1 MASLRILAAAVVGA
15 LIAAQAP
22 THADAR
28 EVKIGILAPFTGPF
42 AVWGSQYKQ
51 AIELFLDERGTK
63 VGENGVTLIYRD
75 TTSQPEVGK
84 RLAQEM
90 ITRDKVD
97 AIAGLAL
104 TPEALAIAPVVTEA
118 NMPTVLFNSGTHFV
132 TRKSPMFVRV
142 SFTLD
147 MGILPVTA
155 WAAQEG
161 VKTGIVAVSDYVPGQ
176 EALKTYSEEFG
187 KHGITLV
194 DGVKIPVDA
203 KDFSPYLQKIKD
215 EKPDGV
221 FLFLAVG
228 PPAIGFMKT
237 YAQLGLKEAGIK
249 LYGLAEYTEVDLP
262 SIGDAALGAV
272 SAWHYSAMH
281 DSAKNRAFREAL
293 AKKFPGAVP
302 DTASV
307 SAYDGMHVVY
317 EMIAR
322 TEGRMGPAAVEAVKG
337 MAWESPRG
345 PMSIDPKERDVIENI
360 YIRRVV
366 KKDGMLFDEEIK
378 TFPDVKD
385 PWKAAHPE

>member
-1 MASLRILAAAVVGA
+1 MRWGSIVAVALAAA
-15 LIAAQAP
+15 LTTTQAS
-22 THADAR
+22 AR
-28 EVKIGILAPFTGPF
+28 EVKVGILAPFTGPF

-63 VGENGVTLIYRD
+63 VGEHTVTLIWRD
-75 TTSQPEVGK
+75 TASQPEQAN

-104 TPEALAIAPVVTEA
+104 TPEALALAQVVTEGKT
-118 NMPTVLFNSGTHFV
+118 PTVLFNSGTHFV

-155 WAAQEG
+155 WAADEG

-176 EALKTYSEEFG
+176 EALKTYTEEFG
-187 KHGITLV
+187 KRGIKLV
-194 DGVKIPVDA
+194 DGVKVPVDT

-215 EKPDGV
+215 AKPDGL

-228 PPAIGFMKT
+228 PPAIGFMKS
-237 YAQLGLKEAGIK
+237 YAQLGLKDAGIK

-262 SIGDAALGAV
+262 SIGDAALGAM

-281 DSAKNRAFREAL
+281 DSAKNRAFKAAL
-293 AKKFPGAVP
+293 EKKFPGAVP

-322 TEGRMGPAAVEAVKG
+322 TQGKMGPAAVEAVKG

-366 KKDGMLFDEEIK
+366 KKDGVLFNQEIK

>member
-1 MASLRILAAAVVGA
+1 MKYARIIAAVLSAA
-15 LIAAQAP
+15 LMAGPAV
-22 THADAR
+22 AR
-28 EVKIGILAPFTGPF
+28 EIKIGIVAPFSGPF

-51 AIELFLDERGTK
+51 AIELFLEERGIK
-63 VGENGVTLIYRD
+63 VGEHTVTLIWRD
-75 TTSQPEVGK
+75 TASQPEVAK

-90 ITRDKVD
+90 IARDKVD

-104 TPEALAIAPVVTEA
+104 TPEALAVAPVVTEG

-132 TRKSPMFVRV
+132 TRRSPMFVRV

-147 MGILPVTA
+147 MGILPVTE
-155 WAAQEG
+155 WAAGEG
-161 VKTGIVAVSDYVPGQ
+161 VKTGIVAVSDYAPGQ
-176 EALKTYSEEFG
+176 EALKTYTEEFG
-187 KHGITLV
+187 KRGIRLV
-194 DGVKIPVDA
+194 DAAKIPVDT

-215 EKPDGV
+215 AKPDGL

-228 PPAIGFMKT
+228 PPAIGFMKS
-237 YAQLGLKEAGIK
+237 YAALGLKDAGIK

-262 SIGDAALGAV
+262 NIGDAALGAI

-281 DSAKNRAFREAL
+281 DSAKNRTFKTAL
-293 AKKFPGAVP
+293 DKKFPGAIP

-307 SAYDGMHVVY
+307 SAYDGMHVLY

-322 TEGRMGPAAVEAVKG
+322 TQGRMGPAAVEAVKG
-337 MAWESPRG
+337 MKWESPRG
-345 PMSIDPKERDVIENI
+345 PMSIDPKERDVVENI

-366 KKDGMLFDEEIK
+366 KKDGVLFNEEIK